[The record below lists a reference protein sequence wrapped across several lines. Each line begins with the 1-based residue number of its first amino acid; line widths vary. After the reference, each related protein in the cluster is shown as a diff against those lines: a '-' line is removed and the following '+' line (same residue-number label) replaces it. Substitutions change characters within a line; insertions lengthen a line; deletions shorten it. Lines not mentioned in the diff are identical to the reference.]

1 MMRNFLLLSLLVVAC
16 YANRAILRTSGGQM
30 EDVYTLWKFGPR
42 DKEGKWGIETKL
54 FYVKFENVPQPQA
67 FIDEFSKKGH
77 EIAKG
82 FDHHQTDETWNS
94 IGFERGVLKSDTETN
109 VEVWGT
115 INDNESIQINV
126 HKIKLPSYDN
136 EQDTAPF
143 LSFIGSK
150 AIPFLKEHLKKY
162 SKECEKALQA

>member
-42 DKEGKWGIETKL
+42 DADGEWGIETRS

-82 FDHHQTDETWNS
+82 FDDHPRDETWNS
-94 IGFERGVLKSDTETN
+94 IGFERGMLKSDPETN
-109 VEVWGT
+109 VEVWET
-115 INDNESIQINV
+115 INLSDNESIQINKR
-126 HKIKLPSYDN
+126 KIKLPSYDN
-136 EQDTAPF
+136 EQDTPPF
-143 LSFIGSK
+143 LSFVPSS
-150 AIPFLKEHLKKY
+150 IPCRF
-162 SKECEKALQA
+162 